1 MEFRLTVE
9 ELVEMA
15 SWVEDQA
22 DSMPTTPKSD
32 IYVVIRKEVML
43 YAKDGT
49 FISQRSRLYMG
60 EENYKP

>member
-9 ELVEMA
+9 ELLEMA
-15 SWVEDQA
+15 SWVGDQV
-22 DSMPTTPKSD
+22 DSMPTVPKSD
-32 IYVVIRKEVML
+32 IQVVIRKEVMI

-49 FISQRSRLYMG
+49 FISQRSRLYLG